1 MKLKQKNVTL
11 AVLDLVFE
19 ACVISLGEL
28 NISVNLKS
36 GRLKAN
42 FYPLISQASSNQS
55 PQKRKGIV
63 NKILA

>member
-1 MKLKQKNVTL
+1 MG
-11 AVLDLVFE
+11 VFE

-42 FYPLISQASSNQS
+42 FHPLISQASSNQS

-63 NKILA
+63 NKIVA